1 MQNEYRRIVRLLKA
15 NGLSYTK
22 IADLLDI
29 RPGSLYNW
37 LGGWFGLSYDKLLEI
52 QKLADIYIEKENK
65 PKC

>member
-1 MQNEYRRIVRLLKA
+1 MLDQNEAKRAVRILKA

-37 LGGWFGLSYDKLLEI
+37 LGGWFDLSYDKLLKV
-52 QKLADIYIEKENK
+52 QKLAAIYTEEGEA
-65 PKC
+65 